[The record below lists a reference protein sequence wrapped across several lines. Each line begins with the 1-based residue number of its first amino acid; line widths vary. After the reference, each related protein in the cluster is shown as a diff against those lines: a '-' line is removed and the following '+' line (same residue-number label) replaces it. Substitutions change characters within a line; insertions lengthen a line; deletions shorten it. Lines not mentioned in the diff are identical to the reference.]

1 MTPPY
6 APHVYD
12 TPDAAESTRYPIDVG
27 LVVWTVDDESE
38 LPQPDSSMAEA
49 TNERE
54 RERDGNLNG
63 WLSFAGIS

>member
-1 MTPPY
+1 MIPPY

-27 LVVWTVDDESE
+27 LVVWVGVEDESE
-38 LPQPDSSMAEA
+38 PPQPDSSMAEA
-49 TNERE
+49 ANERE
-54 RERDGNLNG
+54 RGGNLNG